1 MIFEFDKYEVA
12 MSFQDAA
19 ARFERAESGTD
30 SFKILSRDAFQAM
43 KDDAP
48 NAGLYFVI
56 GIAAQSY
63 VRQYEDQ
70 GVTPEFADRAKA
82 ILVGYDAK
90 IVQALA
96 ADPAT
101 RLRLLGEV
109 AVDYEWQVHDF

>member
-1 MIFEFDKYEVA
+1 MN
-12 MSFQDAA
+12 FQDAA

-30 SFKILSRDAFQAM
+30 SFKMLFKDAFQAM

-56 GIAAQSY
+56 GVAAQAY
-63 VRQYEDQ
+63 VLKYEDQ

-82 ILVGYDAK
+82 LLVGFNAK

-96 ADPAT
+96 SDPAT

-109 AVDYEWQVHDF
+109 AADYEWQVHDF